1 VLAEETQA
9 KVLAQRDGGCPIPG
23 NIQGQAG
30 WGSELQMELWVS
42 LFTAGELVQMA
53 FKGSF

>member
-23 NIQGQAG
+23 NIQGQDG